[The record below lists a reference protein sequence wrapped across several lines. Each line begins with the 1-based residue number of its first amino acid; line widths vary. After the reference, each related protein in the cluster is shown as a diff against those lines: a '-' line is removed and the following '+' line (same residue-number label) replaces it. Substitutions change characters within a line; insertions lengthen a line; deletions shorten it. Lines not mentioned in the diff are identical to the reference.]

1 MKFFHE
7 SWGHQQL
14 KKHGTCCRRNFK
26 GSKKIR
32 TIKLQYFRRDFE
44 NLKMKD
50 NENAKEYYSRIKELL
65 NQMSAYEEKID
76 GKKIVEM

>member
-1 MKFFHE
+1 
-7 SWGHQQL
+7 
-14 KKHGTCCRRNFK
+14 
-26 GSKKIR
+26 
-32 TIKLQYFRRDFE
+32 
-44 NLKMKD
+44 MKD